1 MKSVS
6 EATAS
11 QWSKYVRNS
20 PTPSQYPVSYFPET
34 EALTRDAEHKD
45 FLKHKSTIVEQY
57 PHEMCLNERHVTQ
70 SDMSDDE
77 TNLRPTYLPTCYRV
91 KADSYDSWIRVGWA
105 LRNIDHRLLKSWT
118 AFSQKSAKY
127 TEGECEKYWHH
138 MKRVWWFDIRK
149 SPWAQLDDPEAFSEY
164 ASDSRR
170 ETVMEALSGTHN
182 DLARLVY
189 SMYKDEFVARTQ
201 SPTVLPIQEP

>member
-1 MKSVS
+1 MSH
-6 EATAS
+6 
-11 QWSKYVRNS
+11 S
-20 PTPSQYPVSYFPET
+20 PTCRMT
-34 EALTRDAEHKD
+34 
-45 FLKHKSTIVEQY
+45 
-57 PHEMCLNERHVTQ
+57 
-70 SDMSDDE
+70 
-77 TNLRPTYLPTCYRV
+77 RPTCGRHICQHV
-91 KADSYDSWIRVGWA
+91 ISKRADSYDSWIRVGWA

-149 SPWAQLDDPEAFSEY
+149 SPSLGPTGRSGSFQY

-189 SMYKDEFVARTQ
+189 SMYKDEFVCSNSKSNSFTNSRTINGR
-201 SPTVLPIQEP
+201 V